1 MHSGN
6 LLQAKDYKYVGLQKQ
21 AGGGIVIR
29 DVEAEAAVAA
39 AAARAAAA
47 AASGKGKGKVGEPA
61 EGVRQMEADE
71 DFARQLQAK
80 MDAEA
85 RGGGK

>member
-1 MHSGN
+1 MMTTEMVC
-6 LLQAKDYKYVGLQKQ
+6 K
-21 AGGGIVIR
+21 R
-29 DVEAEAAVAA
+29 DQVAPCAQRRCTTAVPP
-39 AAARAAAA
+39 AAA